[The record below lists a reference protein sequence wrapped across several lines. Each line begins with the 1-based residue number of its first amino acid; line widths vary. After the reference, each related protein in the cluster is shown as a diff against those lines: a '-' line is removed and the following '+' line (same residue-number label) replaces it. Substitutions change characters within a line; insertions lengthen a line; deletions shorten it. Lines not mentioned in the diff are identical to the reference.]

1 MNVSL
6 SNLNPE
12 ETVITPAPWLQ
23 SWLRFLRVV
32 RLRWPLIG
40 AVLVGSVLLG
50 ILYFV
55 TVERIYQAR
64 AQLLVQ
70 QTGPVVLSQNVPQNV
85 HQQGMLPTYEQLF
98 KSTVVLEGAVQR
110 LLELPQELRVD
121 LVKIPRDRWVP
132 LLRDHLA
139 VRSFRHTDIIEI
151 AYCSGSPHAAE
162 AVVNAVLDSYLAFM
176 KDNHRNL
183 AEELATILRQELRDV
198 ERQLAEKERALLAV
212 KQRYGD
218 LGLRD
223 ATTKSMHPLVQ
234 RVIRLN
240 EALLEIQQTRL
251 QLQAS
256 QSAIQSAARDGRDL
270 RQQLFALEPLVGREV
285 VLAALGLSEHD
296 SQVVANLEQK
306 LIDQRSDLE
315 ALQSHYGVRHPKVQQ
330 LSDSVHQT
338 EVYLANYQQTVEQ
351 RSARLDSP
359 HFHRML
365 ESLVTQE
372 LHKAWSQEQEL
383 KRQYEKAQAAAVD
396 MQGRLEEIAM
406 AQREVDRLFNLNHTL
421 LNRID
426 SIDINQNQSDVR
438 VEVVSRPE
446 AASQPVSPRPFWV
459 LFVSLASGLGI
470 GAAVVYVAD
479 VLDDRFRSP
488 EEVKDQLQT
497 SILALVRQLDTV
509 AESGLD
515 ALQVYVAPDAVESEA
530 FRTLRTTLAFS
541 AHDLNCVAVS
551 SAEPGDGKT
560 TVLANLGVACAQAGK
575 RVLLIDA
582 DLRRPGLTRLLELK
596 GQSGVANL
604 LTDDRAVAVGA
615 PQYVYP
621 TSLPGFD
628 VMPSGTRVAD
638 PTGLLASSRFAE
650 LLAWAES
657 HYDQV
662 LIDSPPILVA
672 SDAAIV
678 GRIAQGFM
686 LVVQPH
692 KNHRRLVIRAVEEVR
707 ALGLQ
712 LVGIILNRL
721 TSQGGE
727 AYYGQGYG
735 YGYGYG
741 YGDSDDEESHEA
753 YPLSDDAEDESSVRS
768 QDEGS
773 RAGGRSWFTGEAA

>member
-1 MNVSL
+1 M
-6 SNLNPE
+6 
-12 ETVITPAPWLQ
+12 
-23 SWLRFLRVV
+23 
-32 RLRWPLIG
+32 
-40 AVLVGSVLLG
+40 
-50 ILYFV
+50 
-55 TVERIYQAR
+55 
-64 AQLLVQ
+64 
-70 QTGPVVLSQNVPQNV
+70 
-85 HQQGMLPTYEQLF
+85 
-98 KSTVVLEGAVQR
+98 
-110 LLELPQELRVD
+110 
-121 LVKIPRDRWVP
+121 
-132 LLRDHLA
+132 
-139 VRSFRHTDIIEI
+139 
-151 AYCSGSPHAAE
+151 
-162 AVVNAVLDSYLAFM
+162 
-176 KDNHRNL
+176 
-183 AEELATILRQELRDV
+183 
-198 ERQLAEKERALLAV
+198 
-212 KQRYGD
+212 
-218 LGLRD
+218 
-223 ATTKSMHPLVQ
+223 
-234 RVIRLN
+234 
-240 EALLEIQQTRL
+240 
-251 QLQAS
+251 
-256 QSAIQSAARDGRDL
+256 
-270 RQQLFALEPLVGREV
+270 
-285 VLAALGLSEHD
+285 
-296 SQVVANLEQK
+296 
-306 LIDQRSDLE
+306 
-315 ALQSHYGVRHPKVQQ
+315 
-330 LSDSVHQT
+330 
-338 EVYLANYQQTVEQ
+338 
-351 RSARLDSP
+351 
-359 HFHRML
+359 
-365 ESLVTQE
+365 
-372 LHKAWSQEQEL
+372 
-383 KRQYEKAQAAAVD
+383 
-396 MQGRLEEIAM
+396 
-406 AQREVDRLFNLNHTL
+406 
-421 LNRID
+421 
-426 SIDINQNQSDVR
+426 
-438 VEVVSRPE
+438 
-446 AASQPVSPRPFWV
+446 
-459 LFVSLASGLGI
+459 
-470 GAAVVYVAD
+470 
-479 VLDDRFRSP
+479 
-488 EEVKDQLQT
+488 
-497 SILALVRQLDTV
+497 
-509 AESGLD
+509 
-515 ALQVYVAPDAVESEA
+515 ESEA